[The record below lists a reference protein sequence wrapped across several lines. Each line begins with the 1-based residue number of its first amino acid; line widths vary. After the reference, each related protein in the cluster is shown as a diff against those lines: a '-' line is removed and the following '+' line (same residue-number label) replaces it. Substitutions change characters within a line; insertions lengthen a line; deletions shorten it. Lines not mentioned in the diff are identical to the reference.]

1 MVIPHSNPGKLLV
14 RRDEIL
20 VRPVLPKASPVVIQR
35 EDLSLGNDSTLV
47 DARDA
52 TFVLVDVVAQVDDVV
67 NIVLA
72 GDISVCVEVPI
83 G

>member
-1 MVIPHSNPGKLLV
+1 MVIPHRNPGELLV

-20 VRPVLPKASPVVIQR
+20 VRPVLPKTSPVVIQG
-35 EDLSLGNDSTLV
+35 EDLSLGHDSTLV

-52 TFVLVDVVAQVDDVV
+52 TFVLVDVVTQVDHVV

-72 GDISVCVEVPI
+72 GNISVCVEVPV